1 MSVET
6 FSLQNIDLSMTA
18 KAIRHFNRQL
28 QNRDESAVRLTVKES
43 GCSGFMYEMDFVNEA
58 EPEDQVFT
66 FDNINL
72 FVSKQALP
80 ILQGTEI
87 DFVTEGVNSNIQF
100 NNPNAKAMCGCG
112 ESFTL

>member
-1 MSVET
+1 
-6 FSLQNIDLSMTA
+6 
-18 KAIRHFNRQL
+18 
-28 QNRDESAVRLTVKES
+28 
-43 GCSGFMYEMDFVNEA
+43 MDFVNQA
-58 EPEDQVFT
+58 EPDDQVFT
-66 FDNINL
+66 FDDINL